1 MSQNGYYLLPAFCQ
15 RRWSL
20 PKWAVRRNRSGRSHI
35 CQTRV
40 ALWHH
45 FKTNLKSITFTRYC
59 DYLPVSSGPLK
70 VAKLG
75 SPGELLSRRGR
86 KLVRHDHIHVARYVA
101 ATVDP
106 VEDFHFLDE
115 DIGAIV
121 DGYPGRILLQSGAN
135 SVVANVLRVPID
147 AGSRSSK
154 VGILWGGHRPHRLQ
168 LNCVSCESNMI
179 ILTSENVAALTW
191 WV

>member
-1 MSQNGYYLLPAFCQ
+1 LFFRRFAKGDDLFQSERCGVIDLDNHVSARRELP
-15 RRWSL
+15 
-20 PKWAVRRNRSGRSHI
+20 
-35 CQTRV
+35 
-40 ALWHH
+40 
-45 FKTNLKSITFTRYC
+45 RYR

-75 SPGELLSRRGR
+75 SPGELLSRRGW

-121 DGYPGRILLQSGAN
+121 DGYPGRILLQGGAN

-147 AGSRSSK
+147 ARSSSSK
-154 VGILWGGHRPHRLQ
+154 VGIL
-168 LNCVSCESNMI
+168 
-179 ILTSENVAALTW
+179 
-191 WV
+191 

>member
-1 MSQNGYYLLPAFCQ
+1 MVITFFRRFTKGYDLFQSERCGEIDLDNHVSARRELPCDTI
-15 RRWSL
+15 L
-20 PKWAVRRNRSGRSHI
+20 
-35 CQTRV
+35 
-40 ALWHH
+40 
-45 FKTNLKSITFTRYC
+45 KTNFKSITFTRYR

-75 SPGELLSRRGR
+75 SPGELLSRRRR

-121 DGYPGRILLQSGAN
+121 DGYPGRILLQCGAN
-135 SVVANVLRVPID
+135 SAVANILRVPID
-147 AGSRSSK
+147 ARSSSSK
-154 VGILWGGHRPHRLQ
+154 VGIL
-168 LNCVSCESNMI
+168 
-179 ILTSENVAALTW
+179 
-191 WV
+191 